1 MIAFPLGGIK
11 FERCLRQ
18 IQRGFYAAAVEKI
31 EDQRKPEDFFGH
43 RKGATIDSLWVYKIH
58 FTDEGLF
65 GRQWVKRCDH
75 E

>member
-1 MIAFPLGGIK
+1 MNFPDFMKKSAFSLFHVEQIAFPLGGIK

-43 RKGATIDSLWVYKIH
+43 RKGVTIGFAVVL
-58 FTDEGLF
+58 
-65 GRQWVKRCDH
+65 
-75 E
+75 